1 MPSVTLMHHEAKELI
16 YLIQSLSSVFTLL
29 QNVTTV
35 TSLFVVSQLLPGRQ
49 QSVIRHIP
57 ISEALRCEN
66 PIFKSLKCSKIK
78 GKSVL
83 TDISKETL
91 QEEGMR
97 QHIDFAHEVCAISC
111 FYFFFSVMLTHRAG
125 RQSRADGLM
134 FPRSLA
140 AHPELRTQILIAT
153 QG

>member
-1 MPSVTLMHHEAKELI
+1 M
-16 YLIQSLSSVFTLL
+16 
-29 QNVTTV
+29 
-35 TSLFVVSQLLPGRQ
+35 
-49 QSVIRHIP
+49 
-57 ISEALRCEN
+57 
-66 PIFKSLKCSKIK
+66 K

-111 FYFFFSVMLTHRAG
+111 FYFFFSVMLTHRPG
-125 RQSRADGLM
+125 RQSRVDGLM
-134 FPRSLA
+134 FPRSSA
-140 AHPELRTQILIAT
+140 THPELRTQILIAM